1 MELWTYYR
9 VKIAGSGALL
19 LRLTGEAGGR
29 IFGLEV
35 DNHGKSIRRTD
46 GTLRFHVLDR
56 KSLVDIVP
64 LILLAGRLV
73 LATKTRPE
81 GASPNP
87 EAREKEPVQ
96 PPA

>member
-1 MELWTYYR
+1 MELWTYYK
-9 VKIAGSGALL
+9 VKIEGSRVLL
-19 LRLTGEAGGR
+19 LRLTGESGGR
-29 IFGLEV
+29 IFALEV
-35 DNHGKSIRRTD
+35 DEHGKSIRRSD

-56 KSLVDIVP
+56 RSLVDVAP

-87 EAREKEPVQ
+87 GARGKEPVQ